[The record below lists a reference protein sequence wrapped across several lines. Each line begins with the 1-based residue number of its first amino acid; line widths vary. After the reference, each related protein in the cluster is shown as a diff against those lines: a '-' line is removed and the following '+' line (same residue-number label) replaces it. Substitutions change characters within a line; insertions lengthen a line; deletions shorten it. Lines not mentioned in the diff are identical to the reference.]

1 MSEIYSSVFALQLID
16 QEINPHVDQWEAEGR
31 FPAHKIFKLLG
42 NAGFLGVN
50 KPVGK
55 KMAPWHILNRPAFR
69 LRVHVKRTYWCIHG
83 CGTASLHC
91 QHPNRWTVTWDV
103 IGV

>member
-1 MSEIYSSVFALQLID
+1 MYSCVFALQLID

-50 KPVGK
+50 KPVGEEK
-55 KMAPWHILNRPAFR
+55 GALARSPQTR
-69 LRVHVKRTYWCIHG
+69 LSPQSAREAH
-83 CGTASLHC
+83 ALA
-91 QHPNRWTVTWDV
+91 HPRLWRC
-103 IGV
+103 

>member
-1 MSEIYSSVFALQLID
+1 M
-16 QEINPHVDQWEAEGR
+16 DQWEADGQ

-55 KMAPWHILNRPAFR
+55 IEGL
-69 LRVHVKRTYWCIHG
+69 
-83 CGTASLHC
+83 GTSDTDQNCEL
-91 QHPNRWTVTWDV
+91 
-103 IGV
+103 